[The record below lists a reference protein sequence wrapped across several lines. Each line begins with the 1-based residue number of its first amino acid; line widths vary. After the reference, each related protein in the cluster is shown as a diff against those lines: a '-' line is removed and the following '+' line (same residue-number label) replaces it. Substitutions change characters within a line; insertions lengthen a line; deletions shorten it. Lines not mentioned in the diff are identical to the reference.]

1 MKTTEKRDR
10 GSKESVRKA
19 LGMRIVEA
27 RERRGWSQ
35 AELARRLEVS
45 RERLGAWERGRSA
58 AGLEELELLSDVL
71 KVPFEELARGRR
83 VEEVIGIKELEVL
96 AEQVVSMARLLKP
109 WIRLVQAT
117 RDPAAAKRRS

>member
-1 MKTTEKRDR
+1 MKTNEKRGR
-10 GSKESVRKA
+10 SSKESVRKA

-45 RERLGAWERGRSA
+45 RERLGAWERG
-58 AGLEELELLSDVL
+58 AGLEDLELLSDVL
-71 KVPFEELARGRR
+71 EVPFEELVTGRR
-83 VEEVIGIKELEVL
+83 VEEVIGVKALEAL
-96 AEQVVSMARLLKP
+96 AGQVVSMARLLKP

-117 RDPAAAKRRS
+117 QGRTARRRP